1 MSALSEQEQVGPQD
15 PLHYAPRRLRERPET
30 RLPPV
35 EEAQPDRETS
45 PEPADRAI
53 VSSISLDAQLEN
65 AVYASLH
72 RSLDPEVVREPPTLP
87 RELGNRSALF
97 GVAGR
102 FAAAIAVSAIIALFF
117 VFMIPASRQPD
128 NGSSFAAAIQSMKS
142 AMSQVRPDEDASRP
156 ALSEF
161 RTLLAST
168 EASQAANREQTE
180 KLLQQFL
187 QWREKANSSTEAAQ

>member
-45 PEPADRAI
+45 PEPAARAI

-87 RELGNRSALF
+87 REFGTRSALF

-142 AMSQVRPDEDASRP
+142 AMSQVRPEEDASKP

-168 EASQAANREQTE
+168 EANQPATREQTE

-187 QWREKANSSTEAAQ
+187 QWREKANSTEPQ

>member
-35 EEAQPDRETS
+35 DEAQPDRETN
-45 PEPADRAI
+45 PEPAARAI

-72 RSLDPEVVREPPTLP
+72 RSLDPEVIREPPTLP
-87 RELGNRSALF
+87 REFGTRSALF

-102 FAAAIAVSAIIALFF
+102 FAAAIALSAIIALFF

-142 AMSQVRPDEDASRP
+142 AMSQVRPEEDASKP

-168 EASQAANREQTE
+168 EANQPATREQTE

-187 QWREKANSSTEAAQ
+187 QWREKHNSTEAAQ

>member
-45 PEPADRAI
+45 PEPAPRAI

-87 RELGNRSALF
+87 REFGTRSALF

-142 AMSQVRPDEDASRP
+142 AMSQVRPEEDASKP

-168 EASQAANREQTE
+168 EANQPATREQTE

-187 QWREKANSSTEAAQ
+187 QWREKANSTEAAQ